1 MLLYLRSE
9 NMKMAGIACITF
21 AVIVFAVNIAHA
33 YTDSEVSDQI
43 DDAFSYEDNPRMAR
57 GAFSSAYRM
66 SGPDNDR
73 FARILGEYSIA
84 NLGVENG
91 FRSRLAIDK
100 IAQYG
105 TTNSLPFLYSCAT
118 NPVCGDCAI
127 KSIIAIEGVT
137 SNSIAA
143 AQSYFN
149 STNNFPRK
157 KAYERSLLCEKL
169 LQDVYGDD
177 ALSQYRP
184 YVMDVALDFA
194 QNVNTMHISLDE
206 ALVGADPSYRYS
218 KRRLAVMRAAQMNC
232 INQTLTNYVTNA
244 INELVAYPEAELP
257 D

>member
-1 MLLYLRSE
+1 
-9 NMKMAGIACITF
+9 MKMAGIACITF

-91 FRSRLAIDK
+91 FRSRLAIESIGK
-100 IAQYG
+100 YG

-143 AQSYFN
+143 VMAYNS
-149 STNNFPRK
+149 STNSSGRK
-157 KAYERSLLCEKL
+157 IV
-169 LQDVYGDD
+169 QV
-177 ALSQYRP
+177 
-184 YVMDVALDFA
+184 F
-194 QNVNTMHISLDE
+194 E
-206 ALVGADPSYRYS
+206 ALVDKGCQAESSIDQRTMSLDYALSFARTYDKYTHWMDDVICRNDPTYRNS
-218 KRRLAVMRAAQMNC
+218 KRRLS
-232 INQTLTNYVTNA
+232 TLRSEFSLGLDHWEIGFVTNA

>member
-1 MLLYLRSE
+1 M
-9 NMKMAGIACITF
+9 NGCKTF
-21 AVIVFAVNIAHA
+21 AFVAIAAIYTMMSFAENAS
-33 YTDSEVSDQI
+33 YSDQDVKADI
-43 DDAFSYEDNPRMAR
+43 EYYCSLRHPHDFGSLVERAFAK
-57 GAFSSAYRM
+57 
-66 SGPDNDR
+66 SGSDNDR
-73 FARILGEYSIA
+73 FSRILGEFAI
-84 NLGVENG
+84 ENYG
-91 FRSRLAIDK
+91 LKNGLASRWAIDK

-232 INQTLTNYVTNA
+232 INQTLTNYVSNA

>member
-1 MLLYLRSE
+1 MKSGYFMILLTALLSAVGAYCDSRPDAEIKEALNYRTLSKCRNADERSVPEPSVTEWAYFDGDTNRLLRIMKEFYLDCSDFQKRMLLDD
-9 NMKMAGIACITF
+9 F
-21 AVIVFAVNIAHA
+21 
-33 YTDSEVSDQI
+33 VSCGQH
-43 DDAFSYEDNPRMAR
+43 
-57 GAFSSAYRM
+57 
-66 SGPDNDR
+66 
-73 FARILGEYSIA
+73 
-84 NLGVENG
+84 
-91 FRSRLAIDK
+91 
-100 IAQYG
+100 
-105 TTNSLPFLYSCAT
+105 SLPFLYSCAT

-244 INELVAYPEAELP
+244 INELVAYPESELP

>member
-1 MLLYLRSE
+1 MNRLVMLLIANMILLLASRVASADSDNMFMVKQAMSYMAPRCGDGHPLGNRLSLVEYCWNDTNRLVSALKQIALTNSE
-9 NMKMAGIACITF
+9 YYATF
-21 AVIVFAVNIAHA
+21 AMK
-33 YTDSEVSDQI
+33 Q
-43 DDAFSYEDNPRMAR
+43 
-57 GAFSSAYRM
+57 
-66 SGPDNDR
+66 
-73 FARILGEYSIA
+73 LGEY
-84 NLGVENG
+84 
-91 FRSRLAIDK
+91 
-100 IAQYG
+100 G
-105 TTNSLPFLYSCAT
+105 TPADLPFLYSCAT

-244 INELVAYPEAELP
+244 INELVAYPESELP